1 MIRKASPVQREHYS
15 IAAVLLYCSCTAG
28 QTIGERRASSS
39 VLSIELVSSKIS
51 QLSNKSSEPLEFFY
65 HFSSPGHARAL
76 DVVFARQYRTGTI
89 HYDTNPVHWFESL
102 KYKVTPSESVTN

>member
-1 MIRKASPVQREHYS
+1 MKYDQESLASTERALQH
-15 IAAVLLYCSCTAG
+15 CSCTAAVLQG
-28 QTIGERRASSS
+28 KQLEKGERRA